1 MRSGGG
7 GGVAKRVDGREKSH
21 PANRRLVL
29 RSPPPAAVSSAV
41 QATSRCYQAM
51 QHDAG
56 AGPAFGQIF
65 RLNSLLLL
73 LLQSRSRQC
82 QCQVAKNKKTL
93 LSYFPA
99 PAASRLSSLLF
110 SEPPGSGEEERSLIV
125 DLKRHT
131 QLAVAW
137 NRHGSLVPRS
147 GRRPACGAWA
157 RSSQHPRVSAMPGI
171 YGCHDF
177 RAT

>member
-73 LLQSRSRQC
+73 LKSPS
-82 QCQVAKNKKTL
+82 VSAKSQKTKR
-93 LSYFPA
+93 LSYRIFPRLQRHGSPLSSSPSPRA
-99 PAASRLSSLLF
+99 PAARLRGMGEVFSAPQGECNARHLRVPRLSRHVAR
-110 SEPPGSGEEERSLIV
+110 EAHAER
-125 DLKRHT
+125 
-131 QLAVAW
+131 
-137 NRHGSLVPRS
+137 
-147 GRRPACGAWA
+147 
-157 RSSQHPRVSAMPGI
+157 
-171 YGCHDF
+171 
-177 RAT
+177 